1 MNKIEL
7 VNFLDNDSNY
17 KLMYKWCSYEFI
29 YEWFEQRK
37 LSYSEI
43 VDKYQKKLLLGKQKL
58 FIINYNNKAI
68 GYVQIYL
75 YDDILSNYNN
85 FYEYDVFIGEVDYLS
100 KGIGMEI
107 VNYINEYIF
116 KNLLGDGIILRVCKR
131 NVRALKCYWKCGFK
145 IIKEYDDVNTVNER
159 EKYVMLILDSKEVRK

>member
-1 MNKIEL
+1 MNKIKL

-37 LSYSEI
+37 LSYREI

-85 FYEYDVFIGEVDYLS
+85 VYEYDVFIGEVDYLS
-100 KGIGMEI
+100 KGIGTEI